1 MRVPESA
8 RVRLSSQMPRIRAPY
23 SRKLRSHLR
32 ISRCSSQIQHCPRL
46 PRPTSTTVI
55 APEPTHTE
63 CVCEEVFCILSFPEG
78 CYCQNDAKKACFEKC
93 GGEKPTYQDC
103 TIPIDA
109 VKARAPEPE
118 PVPEAVPA
126 PVPAPQDETC
136 VCEEVFCILSWPQGC
151 YCRNDAKKAC
161 FEKCGGEEPTY
172 DDCTVDIVNP
182 QPAPTSTPVP
192 LPEPICVCEDVVC
205 IQSIPESCLCRNAAD
220 KACFEKCGGEE
231 PTYQDC
237 SIDVAPRAPE
247 PVPEPKPEPEAEA
260 CTCSAIFCP
269 QIWPESCW
277 CAYDGAV
284 ACAEKCGN
292 PLPVDTCPPRP
303 IEARK
308 AEPEPV
314 PEPVPEPQDE
324 TCECEPV
331 VCIALWPQSC
341 WCFYNAEVECA
352 AKCGKPAP
360 PPSTCPPI
368 PVEARVA
375 EPEPV
380 PAPIPPPECEC
391 PLVNCI
397 STQPELCECLN
408 ASAQRCYELCGG
420 KKPVPQVCLPDPS
433 TTFSTSIIP
442 LPTPV
447 NPRQATPTNQICG
460 GGRGSPLQECPAGQT
475 CITDPFTPGS
485 CGPACDMLGIC
496 VSEKLCGGFAGFEC
510 DTPGQ
515 ICVDDPRDDC
525 DPSNGGSDCGGL
537 CAWPQ

>member
-1 MRVPESA
+1 
-8 RVRLSSQMPRIRAPY
+8 
-23 SRKLRSHLR
+23 
-32 ISRCSSQIQHCPRL
+32 L
-46 PRPTSTTVI
+46 PAPTSTTVS
-55 APEPTHTE
+55 APGPTPTE

-93 GGEKPTYQDC
+93 GGEEPTYQDC
-103 TIPIDA
+103 SIPIDT
-109 VKARAPEPE
+109 VEARAPEPA
-118 PVPEAVPA
+118 PVPEPVPA

-136 VCEEVFCILSWPQGC
+136 VCEEVFCILSWPAGC

-172 DDCTVDIVNP
+172 DDCSVDIISP
-182 QPAPTSTPVP
+182 QPAPTPTPVP

-237 SIDVAPRAPE
+237 GVDLTPRAAEPVPEPVPEPQDQVCIWCPEADCTLAFPEGCYCRNDNARKCFEECGGPEPIYEDCSIDIAPRAPE
-247 PVPEPKPEPEAEA
+247 PVPEPVPEAQSEV
-260 CTCSAIFCP
+260 CTCEPVFCI
-269 QIWPESCW
+269 QSWPESCW
-277 CAYDGAV
+277 CAYDAAA

-292 PLPVDTCPPRP
+292 PVPVDTCPPRP
-303 IEARK
+303 IEARE

-314 PEPVPEPQDE
+314 PEPVAEPQEE

-331 VCIALWPQSC
+331 SCIALWPQSC
-341 WCFYNAEVECA
+341 WCFYNAEVRCA

-375 EPEPV
+375 EPEPA
-380 PAPIPPPECEC
+380 PAPIPPPPPPPECEC

-420 KKPVPQVCLPDPS
+420 EKPVPQVSQLATKKS
-433 TTFSTSIIP
+433 ESI
-442 LPTPV
+442 
-447 NPRQATPTNQICG
+447 
-460 GGRGSPLQECPAGQT
+460 
-475 CITDPFTPGS
+475 
-485 CGPACDMLGIC
+485 
-496 VSEKLCGGFAGFEC
+496 
-510 DTPGQ
+510 
-515 ICVDDPRDDC
+515 
-525 DPSNGGSDCGGL
+525 
-537 CAWPQ
+537 

>member
-1 MRVPESA
+1 
-8 RVRLSSQMPRIRAPY
+8 MP
-23 SRKLRSHLR
+23 
-32 ISRCSSQIQHCPRL
+32 
-46 PRPTSTTVI
+46 PTSTTVS
-55 APEPTHTE
+55 APEPTPTE

-93 GGEKPTYQDC
+93 GGEEPTYQDC
-103 TIPIDA
+103 SIPIDS

-118 PVPEAVPA
+118 PVPEPVPA

-136 VCEEVFCILSWPQGC
+136 VCEDVICILSFPEGC

-172 DDCTVDIVNP
+172 DDCTVDIVTP
-182 QPAPTSTPVP
+182 QPAPTPTPL
-192 LPEPICVCEDVVC
+192 LPEPICVCEGYVC
-205 IQSIPESCLCRNAAD
+205 IQSWPESCLCRNAGE

-237 SIDVAPRAPE
+237 GVDLTPRAAEPVPEPVPEPQDQVCIWCPEADCTLAFPEGCYCRNDNARKCFEECGGPEPIYEDCSIDIAPRAPE
-247 PVPEPKPEPEAEA
+247 PVPEPVPEPQEDTCECEPVFCLGPGSCRCAYDAAVACAQKCGGLAPPDFCPPRPVEAREAKPEPVPEAKPEPEAEV
-260 CTCSAIFCP
+260 CTCEPVFCI
-269 QIWPESCW
+269 QSWPESCW
-277 CAYDGAV
+277 CAYDAAAV
-284 ACAEKCGN
+284 CAEKCGN
-292 PLPVDTCPPRP
+292 PVPVDTCPPRP

-314 PEPVPEPQDE
+314 PEPVPEPQEE

-331 VCIALWPQSC
+331 VCIAQWPQSC
-341 WCFYNAEVECA
+341 WCFYNAEVRCA

-375 EPEPV
+375 EPEPA
-380 PAPIPPPECEC
+380 PAPIPPPPPPPVCEC

-420 KKPVPQVCLPDPS
+420 EKPVPQVSQL
-433 TTFSTSIIP
+433 
-442 LPTPV
+442 
-447 NPRQATPTNQICG
+447 ATKK
-460 GGRGSPLQECPAGQT
+460 
-475 CITDPFTPGS
+475 
-485 CGPACDMLGIC
+485 
-496 VSEKLCGGFAGFEC
+496 SEL
-510 DTPGQ
+510 
-515 ICVDDPRDDC
+515 I
-525 DPSNGGSDCGGL
+525 
-537 CAWPQ
+537 